1 MANRLNTN
9 YLPLTQLTDLA
20 VADISVTRILDAV
33 TEIETGNVGGG
44 GGINVEA
51 SNLIIGGRITPTLVS
66 LSGTSNVTILT
77 RSGSLE
83 VPFRG

>member
-20 VADISVTRILDAV
+20 VADISVTRILDVV
-33 TEIETGNVGGG
+33 TDVETGNVGGG
-44 GGINVEA
+44 GGGGIEA